1 MLPEFHIFFAC
12 LRKKHIGKT
21 SKVSSNVEGLLRK
34 GSGKEERQK
43 NDGAHVVCHTEAC
56 MQVVKHLLRAC

>member
-34 GSGKEERQK
+34 GSGKEERKMMEHMWSVTQRP
-43 NDGAHVVCHTEAC
+43 AC
-56 MQVVKHLLRAC
+56 KW